1 MLINYLPMA
10 YFNKLPMSTVLLN
23 TKYHLLRSFDVKYIL
38 EFAIVYAVMILDII
52 RNDLKY
58 VIKPCVMLINL
69 FVRAYFSKA
78 QYQLCF

>member
-1 MLINYLPMA
+1 MA
-10 YFNKLPMSTVLLN
+10 CFNKLPMLTVLLS

-38 EFAIVYAVMILDII
+38 EFVIVYAVMILDII

-58 VIKPCVMLINL
+58 VIIKPCVMLINL

-78 QYQLCF
+78 LCF

>member
-1 MLINYLPMA
+1 MA
-10 YFNKLPMSTVLLN
+10 YFNKLPMSTVLLS

-52 RNDLKY
+52 RNDLRY
-58 VIKPCVMLINL
+58 VIKACVMLINI

-78 QYQLCF
+78 QYQLRF